1 MFVKLCSL
9 RKIAASFSRCK
20 VEVFFFEKT
29 DCYNCLSETPVNVL
43 VNHSLLEN
51 KVYVNLFTADSK
63 SSCRDGKVNLHADSL
78 NAISHRCVI
87 IAPNV
92 SDEIIRQQ

>member
-29 DCYNCLSETPVNVL
+29 DCNNCLSETPVNVL

-63 SSCRDGKVNLHADSL
+63 NCCRVDSGWKNQL
-78 NAISHRCVI
+78 ACRFS
-87 IAPNV
+87 
-92 SDEIIRQQ
+92 